1 MQNENSK
8 TGLSTR
14 CVRSGEIANEYGSP
28 HTPIYNSTTFTFN
41 STKDLLDVVDGHR
54 PGSLYTRYGLNP
66 SIFSIEEKLAAL
78 EDAETSLVFSSGM
91 AAEAALFLALG
102 RKGIVCIGDAYG
114 GTLELLNV
122 QLRSL
127 NIPLHFLLGSEL
139 DKLEELL
146 QTDVE
151 MVFFETPTN
160 PTIEIFDIKA
170 IADLTHKHGAL
181 LAIDNTF
188 ATPVNQKPLNLGA
201 DLVVHSATKYLG
213 GHSDII
219 AGVVMGSKQHIG
231 EIWAWR
237 KNLGQMLAPETAAL
251 LSRSIKSLVPRVK
264 TQNETALRIATEI
277 EKHPKIKQVLYPGLP
292 SFAGHELA
300 KKQMSGFGGM
310 ITIEI
315 DGTYADT
322 IKVADNFKLFRIAP
336 SLGSAESLCTQPV
349 TTTHHGLSEDE
360 LNRRGISPSMIR
372 LSVGFEDVEDLV
384 TDLKRALK
392 QI

>member
-1 MQNENSK
+1 MQTENKK

-14 CVRSGEIANEYGSP
+14 CVHSGELSNEHGSP

-41 STKDLLDVVDGHR
+41 TTKDLLDVVDGHR

-66 SIFSIEEKLAAL
+66 SIFSLETKLAEL
-78 EDAETSLVFSSGM
+78 EEAEAALVFSSGM

-102 RKGIVCIGDAYG
+102 RKGVICIGDAYG

-127 NIPLHFLLGSEL
+127 NIPIHFLLGSEL
-139 DKLEELL
+139 EKLEELL
-146 QTDVE
+146 QTGVE

-160 PTIEIFDIKA
+160 PTIEIFDVKA
-170 IADLTHKHGAL
+170 IADITHQHGAI

-188 ATPVNQKPLNLGA
+188 ATPVNQKPIHLGA
-201 DLVVHSATKYLG
+201 DIVVHSATKYLG
-213 GHSDII
+213 GHSDIT
-219 AGVVMGSKQHIG
+219 AGVVMGSKKHIG

-237 KNLGQMLAPETAAL
+237 KNLGQMPAPETASL
-251 LSRSIKSLVPRVK
+251 LSRSIKSLVLRVK
-264 TQNETALRIATEI
+264 RQNETALQIATEI
-277 EKHPKIKQVLYPGLP
+277 EKHPKIKKVLYPGLS

-310 ITIEI
+310 ITIEVNG
-315 DGTYADT
+315 DYEQTV
-322 IKVADNFKLFRIAP
+322 KVADSLKIFRIAP

-349 TTTHHGLSEDE
+349 TTTHHGLAEDE
-360 LNRRGISPSMIR
+360 LQRRGISPSMIR
-372 LSVGFEDVEDLV
+372 LSVGFEDAEDLIA
-384 TDLKRALK
+384 DLDQALNS
-392 QI
+392 I